1 VTAPRPFLLVGLTG
15 GIATGKS
22 TVDAVLHALGA
33 VIIDADVLARE
44 VVEPGEPAFAEI
56 AAEFGATVLGPDG
69 RLDRKALGAI
79 VFADPE
85 RRRKLEAMTHPRI
98 RERFQGR
105 LDALTAEDF
114 RGLVFFDAPV
124 MIESGNYRNMD
135 RMVVVITDE
144 ATQIA
149 RLMARDGIDRDEALR
164 KIKSQ
169 MPLAEKA
176 KLADYVID
184 NSGDRAATEARTRE
198 VHAALSRD
206 LAARR
211 RDGR

>member
-1 VTAPRPFLLVGLTG
+1 VTASRPFLLVGLTG

-22 TVDAVLHALGA
+22 TVDAVLRELGA

-44 VVEPGEPAFAEI
+44 VVEPGEPALAEI
-56 AAEFGATVLGPDG
+56 AAEFGPGVLGPDG

-79 VFADPE
+79 VFADPD
-85 RRRKLEAMTHPRI
+85 RRRTLEAMTHPRM
-98 RERFQGR
+98 RERLLR
-105 LDALTAEDF
+105 RIDELTAEHF
-114 RGLVFFDAPV
+114 RGLAFYDAAV
-124 MIESGNYRNMD
+124 LIESGSHLMMD
-135 RMVVVITDE
+135 RLVVVITDE

-149 RLMARDGIDRDEALR
+149 RLTARDGIDRDEALR

-184 NSGDRAATEARTRE
+184 NSGDPTTTEAE
-198 VHAALSRD
+198 VRRVYQALLAD
-206 LAARR
+206 LATRGA
-211 RDGR
+211 

>member
-1 VTAPRPFLLVGLTG
+1 VIALRPFLLVGLTG

-22 TVDAVLHALGA
+22 TVDAVLRELGA

-44 VVEPGEPAFAEI
+44 VVEPGEPALAEI
-56 AAEFGATVLGPDG
+56 AAEFGPGVLGPDG
-69 RLDRKALGAI
+69 RLDRKTLGAI

-85 RRRKLEAMTHPRI
+85 RRRTLEAMTHPRM
-98 RERFQGR
+98 RERLLR
-105 LDALTAEDF
+105 RIDELTAEHF
-114 RGLVFFDAPV
+114 RGLVFYDAAV
-124 MIESGNYRNMD
+124 LIESGSHLMMD
-135 RMVVVITDE
+135 RLVVVIADE
-144 ATQIA
+144 PTQIA

-184 NSGDRAATEARTRE
+184 NSGDPAATEAE
-198 VHAALSRD
+198 VRRVYQALLAD
-206 LAARR
+206 LATRGA
-211 RDGR
+211 

>member
-22 TVDAVLHALGA
+22 MVDAVLRELGA
-33 VIIDADVLARE
+33 RIIDADVLARE
-44 VVEPGEPAFAEI
+44 VVEPGEPALAEI
-56 AAEFGATVLGPDG
+56 AAEFGPGVLGPDG

-85 RRRKLEAMTHPRI
+85 RRRKLEALTHPRI
-98 RERFQGR
+98 RERFQR
-105 LDALTAEDF
+105 HLDELTAKNF

-135 RMVVVITDE
+135 RLVVVVTDE
-144 ATQIA
+144 PTQIA
-149 RLMARDGIDRDEALR
+149 RLMARDGIDQDEALR
-164 KIKSQ
+164 KIRSQ
-169 MPLAEKA
+169 MPLGEKA

-184 NSGDRAATEARTRE
+184 NSGDRAATATE
-198 VHAALSRD
+198 VRRVYRSLLAD
-206 LAARR
+206 LAARTA
-211 RDGR
+211 

>member
-1 VTAPRPFLLVGLTG
+1 MTAQRPFLLVGLTG

-22 TVDAVLHALGA
+22 AVDAVLRELGA

-44 VVEPGEPAFAEI
+44 VVEPGEPALAEI
-56 AAEFGATVLGPDG
+56 AAEFGPTVLDPGG

-85 RRRKLEAMTHPRI
+85 RRRTLEAMTHPRI
-98 RERFQGR
+98 RERFQQR
-105 LDALTAEDF
+105 VDALAAENF

-124 MIESGNYRNMD
+124 LIESGNYRTMD
-135 RMVVVITDE
+135 RLVVVIADE
-144 ATQIA
+144 ATQLA

-164 KIKSQ
+164 KIRSQ
-169 MPLAEKA
+169 MPLADKA

-184 NSGDRAATEARTRE
+184 NSGDRAATEAE
-198 VHAALSRD
+198 VRRVYQELLAD

-211 RDGR
+211 RGP

>member
-22 TVDAVLHALGA
+22 TVDTVLRELGA
-33 VIIDADVLARE
+33 VVIDADVLARE
-44 VVEPGEPAFAEI
+44 VVEPGEPALAEI
-56 AAEFGATVLGPDG
+56 AAEFGPGVLGPDG

-79 VFADPE
+79 VFADPD
-85 RRRKLEAMTHPRI
+85 RRRTLEAMTHPRI
-98 RERFQGR
+98 RERFQQR
-105 LDALTAEDF
+105 VDALTAQEF

-135 RMVVVITDE
+135 RLVVVITDE
-144 ATQIA
+144 ATQVA
-149 RLMARDGIDRDEALR
+149 RLRARDGIDRDEALR
-164 KIKSQ
+164 KIRSQ

-184 NSGDRAATEARTRE
+184 NSGPRSVTEARTRE
-198 VHAALSRD
+198 VYRALLAE
-206 LAARR
+206 LAARAT
-211 RDGR
+211 

>member
-1 VTAPRPFLLVGLTG
+1 VIALRPFLLVGLTG

-22 TVDAVLHALGA
+22 TVDAVLRELGA

-44 VVEPGEPAFAEI
+44 VVEPGEPALAEI
-56 AAEFGATVLGPDG
+56 AAEFGPTVLGPG
-69 RLDRKALGAI
+69 ERLDRKALGAI

-85 RRRKLEAMTHPRI
+85 RRRTLEAMTHPRM
-98 RERFQGR
+98 RERLLR
-105 LDALTAEDF
+105 RIDELTAEHF
-114 RGLVFFDAPV
+114 RSLVFYDAAV
-124 MIESGNYRNMD
+124 LIESGSHLMMD
-135 RMVVVITDE
+135 RLVVVIADE
-144 ATQIA
+144 PTQIA

-206 LAARR
+206 LTARR